1 MIIAIDGPAAS
12 GKGTIASQ
20 LALHYGLPH
29 LDTGLLYRAVGL
41 AMIGQLEADNLEELA
56 TNAARA
62 LDPMGLDAEKLGTA
76 QIAQAASKVAGFATV
91 RAALHQFQR
100 DFALQ
105 PAGAVLDGRD
115 IGTKI
120 CPEADAKLFITAS
133 PEARAARRTAQ
144 LRGRGQEADVL
155 EMLGQINTRDANDRA
170 NAAGAFYQAE
180 DAHLLDTTQMDIETA
195 LRAAIAV
202 VDAAL
207 ARKGE

>member
-20 LALHYGLPH
+20 LAAHYKLPH

-41 AMIGQLEADNLEELA
+41 AMLDQLGADNLEALA
-56 TNAARA
+56 TKAAQE
-62 LDPMGLDAEKLGTA
+62 LDPNTLDANVLGTA
-76 QIAQAASKVAGFATV
+76 PIAQAASKVAGFAPV
-91 RAALHQFQR
+91 RSALHQFQR
-100 DFALQ
+100 DFAMQ
-105 PAGAVLDGRD
+105 KAGAVLDGRD

-144 LRGRGQEADVL
+144 LRGRGHEADVL
-155 EMLGQINTRDANDRA
+155 EMLGQINTRDENDRA
-170 NAAGAFYQAE
+170 NAAGAFYQAA

-202 VDAAL
+202 VDAAM
-207 ARKGE
+207 ASKSE